1 MASALDREK
10 LLENLQAMSISCTD
24 HQLEQLEVYAQLLV
38 EWNQKMN
45 LTAITSPE
53 GIAVLHFADS
63 LSLLTAL
70 PLDGTE
76 RMLDIGTGAGFPAI
90 PLKIARPDL
99 QLTMM
104 DSLNKRLTFL
114 QQVCHEL
121 GLSAQILH
129 SRAEES
135 AREPHLRE
143 QFDLVTARAV
153 AALQVLAEY
162 CLPYVKVGG
171 YFAAMKGPSCED
183 ELAAADHAIRVLGGK
198 VERVVSLTLSDGS
211 VRHIALIK
219 KVSAT
224 PATYPR
230 HGSKIAKKPL

>member
-1 MASALDREK
+1 MESFVNRQLLTQNLDR
-10 LLENLQAMSISCTD
+10 LQLAYTDAMLD
-24 HQLEQLEVYAQLLV
+24 QLETYAKLLV

-63 LSLLTAL
+63 LTLLSSLS
-70 PLDGTE
+70 LDENAT
-76 RMLDIGTGAGFPAI
+76 MLDIGTGAGFPAL
-90 PLKIARPDL
+90 PVKIFRPDIDL
-99 QLTMM
+99 SLM

-114 QQVCHEL
+114 TEVL
-121 GLSAQILH
+121 NTLSLSATLHH

-135 AREPHLRE
+135 ARKPQLRE

-153 AALQVLAEY
+153 ASLQVLAEY

-171 YFAAMKGPSCED
+171 TFAAMKGPSCPE
-183 ELAAADHAIRVLGGK
+183 ELSAAKKAIELLGGK
-198 VERVVSLTLSDGS
+198 VEKVDEYELSDGS
-211 VRHIALIK
+211 RRHIAIIK
-219 KVSAT
+219 KVKPTAEK
-224 PATYPR
+224 YPR

>member
-1 MASALDREK
+1 MESVLNRT
-10 LLENLQAMSISCTD
+10 LLTENLQSMSLSCTD
-24 HQLEQLEVYAQLLV
+24 GQMDQLEAYAALLV

-45 LTAITSPE
+45 LTAITSPD

-70 PLDGTE
+70 PLQGGE
-76 RMLDIGTGAGFPAI
+76 RLLDVGTGAGFPAI
-90 PLKIARPDL
+90 PLKIMRPAL

-114 QQVCHEL
+114 NHVCDQL
-121 GLSAQILH
+121 GLHAKTIH
-129 SRAEES
+129 SRAEEG
-135 AREPHLRE
+135 AHTPELRE
-143 QFDLVTARAV
+143 QFDVVTARAV
-153 AALQVLAEY
+153 ASLQVLAEY

-171 YFAAMKGPSCED
+171 TFAAMKGPSCPE
-183 ELAAADHAIRVLGGK
+183 ELEQAKTAIATLGGK

-219 KVSAT
+219 KVASTAK
-224 PATYPR
+224 TYPR

>member
-1 MASALDREK
+1 MESVLNRE
-10 LLENLQAMSISCTD
+10 LLTENLHAMSLTCTD
-24 HQLEQLEVYAQLLV
+24 SQMDQLEAYAALLV

-45 LTAITSPE
+45 LTAITSPD

-70 PLDGTE
+70 PLQGDE
-76 RMLDIGTGAGFPAI
+76 RLLDVGTGAGFPAI
-90 PLKIARPDL
+90 PLKIMRPAL

-114 QQVCHEL
+114 NHVCDQLEL
-121 GLSAQILH
+121 RAKTIHG
-129 SRAEES
+129 RAEEG
-135 AREPHLRE
+135 AHTPALRE
-143 QFDLVTARAV
+143 QFDVVTARAV
-153 AALQVLAEY
+153 ASLQVLAEY

-171 YFAAMKGPSCED
+171 TFAAMKGPSCPE
-183 ELAAADHAIRVLGGK
+183 ELEQAKNAIATLGGK

-219 KVSAT
+219 KVAAT
-224 PATYPR
+224 AKTYPR